1 MEIYCIYDTKVMLQ
15 ISNHCNICIK
25 TYFFYILNKSAKCKV
40 KKMKNIKKLLNFL
53 FQVLILLII
62 IDRAMSQCGIRWRGT
77 CDTKSSATKRQ
88 ML

>member
-1 MEIYCIYDTKVMLQ
+1 MDVTNKQLLQ
-15 ISNHCNICIK
+15 
-25 TYFFYILNKSAKCKV
+25 YMSAKCKV

-77 CDTKSSATKRQ
+77 CDTKSSVAKRQ
-88 ML
+88 M